1 MAVADDA
8 ESSESVL
15 EGAMPFGELA
25 DGRITVLLLPKT
37 SIEESMV
44 MVIGTTGSSQEVS
57 SMIIGLGVMIKL
69 LRGGF
74 DEYGGR
80 AAVEVEVQFA
90 RDSASFCI
98 WRHSESVGGSILK
111 QYKMSTIG
119 IEVAIEEQVWMG

>member
-44 MVIGTTGSSQEVS
+44 MMMGTTGSSQEVS
-57 SMIIGLGVMIKL
+57 SMIIGLGVAIKL

-74 DEYGGR
+74 DEYGGG
-80 AAVEVEVQFA
+80 AAVEVEVQLA

-98 WRHSESVGGSILK
+98 CRHSESVGGSILNNTRCLLLVLK
-111 QYKMSTIG
+111 
-119 IEVAIEEQVWMG
+119 

>member
-1 MAVADDA
+1 MLADDA
-8 ESSESVL
+8 EWSESVL
-15 EGAMPFGELA
+15 EDTMPFGELA

-57 SMIIGLGVMIKL
+57 SSIIGLGVMIKP

-74 DEYGGR
+74 DEYGGG
-80 AAVEVEVQFA
+80 AVVEVEVQFA

-98 WRHSESVGGSILK
+98 CRHSEYVGGSILNN
-111 QYKMSTIG
+111 TICLLL
-119 IEVAIEEQVWMG
+119 VLK